1 MNCHLTHLLQNHAAQ
16 RQNGLNA
23 EEQHLV
29 IFLRQR
35 GKLPATHNAIR
46 CQGCTRSDWSVSVRF
61 TWLVGS
67 YLSGSAYRRIRNVS
81 DW

>member
-29 IFLRQR
+29 VFLRQR
-35 GKLPATHNAIR
+35 GKLPVTYNAVTHP
-46 CQGCTRSDWSVSVRF
+46 GYTRGVW
-61 TWLVGS
+61 
-67 YLSGSAYRRIRNVS
+67 
-81 DW
+81 